1 MLWML
6 IFAESLFLFIY
17 FNKYKCRDNFCFK
30 GQGLDHVGTL
40 DNFVVPHWKE
50 SLPLS
55 IL

>member
-1 MLWML
+1 ML
-6 IFAESLFLFIY
+6 IFAESLFLSIY

-50 SLPLS
+50 SHPLS
-55 IL
+55 TL